1 MRAAEGPRGGEPGL
15 KKLLAAQR
23 RRFGYRR
30 LHVLVARQKIRLNH
44 KRLFRVY
51 RDERRRMR
59 RHDGR
64 KRPGGTRAPLVLP
77 KQLNHWWCLDF
88 VSDALRRLSTLTV
101 VYDFIRE
108 RLVRISDT
116 PLSAARVVREFDRFA
131 AQRGYPGMIVSDN
144 GMTSHA
150 VLRWQQEHGV

>member
-1 MRAAEGPRGGEPGL
+1 MFWRHGGIRCAQLKGLEEENREL

-51 RDERRRMR
+51 RDERRTVR

-116 PLSAARVVREFDRFA
+116 PRPAHVLSVSSIALRHSAAIPA
-131 AQRGYPGMIVSDN
+131 
-144 GMTSHA
+144 
-150 VLRWQQEHGV
+150 